1 MKKKNFKNIGNVA
14 ISEIALCDTN
24 IGLYIPI
31 EKMSENIRIE
41 YEDSENYFISKVK
54 EQYPEIDLTKYLFLR
69 DISLHIN
76 INNGEVNYT
85 VSIILWL
92 EDEQGEEF
100 FTEFFDPFEVEIND
114 EDNKYLRRLVI
125 NKLMD
130 TFFN

>member
-92 EDEQGEEF
+92 EDEQGEDF